1 EVLLGNCDDS
11 DDIKSFVGYN
21 GLKMGAF
28 ENAFF
33 VNKMNLVKSFNYFI
47 IFTQALLLQSSYHV
61 ESHRYHN
68 HKLNNYS
75 YLNPESIPIN
85 DSYNFSC
92 KSICGDGCILGL
104 SMVILFYFGI
114 SLFIIRHYYIR
125 RQLRR
130 NGTII
135 VTTSNRIDPELGG
148 HKRRDSDE
156 TVVNAFTRDYNGD
169 EESTKSL
176 LSIELFTKNAFSNA
190 PIFNPLYPTK
200 DLMSSLSSQLP

>member
-1 EVLLGNCDDS
+1 
-11 DDIKSFVGYN
+11 
-21 GLKMGAF
+21 
-28 ENAFF
+28 
-33 VNKMNLVKSFNYFI
+33 MNLVKSFNYFI